1 MEGGGWTATGRGA
14 KETPDAER
22 KLQRRVFK
30 PSAMGPDNTA
40 APRNPTATA
49 KLAASASRWP
59 VAAARHTTP
68 RYSIPAAAEGR
79 ARSLGS
85 TNEHLR
91 RRSILMGVAQQK
103 KTKDEDAQRPTAD
116 PPLGLAP
123 VHQRT
128 CRPRAVREGQDR
140 FSTPSQSAKPD
151 RVVPLPASDQAFS
164 ALP

>member
-59 VAAARHTTP
+59 CANPLATFKVPGTQKQPHRCRGAPHD
-68 RYSIPAAAEGR
+68 AEVFDTCGGGR
-79 ARSLGS
+79 AG
-85 TNEHLR
+85 
-91 RRSILMGVAQQK
+91 A
-103 KTKDEDAQRPTAD
+103 
-116 PPLGLAP
+116 
-123 VHQRT
+123 
-128 CRPRAVREGQDR
+128 
-140 FSTPSQSAKPD
+140 
-151 RVVPLPASDQAFS
+151 
-164 ALP
+164 